1 MATIYENLKKIFTTN
16 KPRNNN
22 KNNNITI
29 YDKLSYTVYPKD
41 RYDQLATE
49 GYEQNAVVY
58 RCVNE
63 IANAASR
70 VQIDL
75 FRGNQEIEEHPILDL
90 LHNPSPNYGQVEFFQ
105 AVYAYLLIS
114 GNS

>member
-1 MATIYENLKKIFTTN
+1 MATIYENLKNFFTTN
-16 KPRNNN
+16 KPRKNI

-29 YDKLSYTVYPKD
+29 YDKLNYSIGSKD

-63 IANAASR
+63 ICNAASR

-75 FRGNQEIEEHPILDL
+75 FRGKQEIDNHPILDL
-90 LHNPSPNYGQVEFFQ
+90 LHNPSPNYGQVEFFKQ
-105 AVYAYLLIS
+105 SMPIY
-114 GNS
+114 